1 MKYTLTVD
9 GNKATEALTI
19 NGKTYER
26 TWTSDG
32 CGTTSADAD
41 DFSERLEADGFDDGE
56 ILDTVW
62 NVLDGS
68 FAVSDIIELCM
79 TDEVDAQ

>member
-1 MKYTLTVD
+1 MKYTLTVE

-26 TWTSDG
+26 TWTNNG
-32 CGTTSADAD
+32 HGITSADAG
-41 DFSERLEADGFDDGE
+41 DFSERIEDDGFDNGE

-62 NVLDGS
+62 NVLDSS
-68 FAVSDIIELCM
+68 FSVSDIIGLCM
-79 TDEVDAQ
+79 MNEVDA